1 MYSLPKDISV
11 SIKNAKFTIQNV
23 SNLLMGQEVLEEVPR
38 FLEEDESI
46 ETAQKCVK
54 LYPKVFAK
62 ISQKQELRQGLL
74 KELGAISNDLA
85 ETFEQEDQDEAEE
98 FFEVNLTDLSEK
110 RIAQVYEILLRVSGK

>member
-1 MYSLPKDISV
+1 
-11 SIKNAKFTIQNV
+11 
-23 SNLLMGQEVLEEVPR
+23 MGQEVLEEVPR

>member
-1 MYSLPKDISV
+1 
-11 SIKNAKFTIQNV
+11 
-23 SNLLMGQEVLEEVPR
+23 MGQEVLEEVPR

-110 RIAQVYEILLRVSGK
+110 RIAQVYEILLRVSRK

>member
-1 MYSLPKDISV
+1 
-11 SIKNAKFTIQNV
+11 
-23 SNLLMGQEVLEEVPR
+23 MGQEVLQETPKI
-38 FLEEDESI
+38 LEEDESI
-46 ETAQKCVK
+46 ETAHKCVR

-62 ISQKQELRQGLL
+62 ISQKHELRQGLL

>member
-1 MYSLPKDISV
+1 
-11 SIKNAKFTIQNV
+11 
-23 SNLLMGQEVLEEVPR
+23 MGQEVLEEVHR